1 MLALHALVRVV
12 SKVEEEQKEIIGEN
26 IQNSFLLRPVAPK
39 VA

>member
-26 IQNSFLLRPVAPK
+26 IQNFFLHGPVAPRIG
-39 VA
+39 